1 MGGVGEGGI
10 KNKEMSPEDKIIE
23 LGVEL
28 PEAPTPLGSYVP
40 CIQTGNL
47 IFLSGILPLR
57 NGKLTRTGKVGESIS
72 LDEAREDARTVV
84 INALSILR
92 SSLGSLD
99 KVKRCIRVAGY
110 VASAADFTEQPRVL
124 NAASDLIFEI
134 FGDTGR
140 HARVAVGVNVL
151 PLNSPVEIE
160 FIFEVS

>member
-1 MGGVGEGGI
+1 
-10 KNKEMSPEDKIIE
+10 MSPEDKLKEIGII
-23 LGVEL
+23 L
-28 PEAPTPLGSYVP
+28 PEAPSPLGSYVP
-40 CIQTGNL
+40 FVRVGNL
-47 IFLSGILPLR
+47 VFLSGILPLR
-57 NGKLTRTGKVGESIS
+57 QGKLDRQGKVGERIGI
-72 LDEAREDARTVV
+72 DEAREDARTAV

-92 SSLGSLD
+92 SSLGNLD

-110 VASAADFTEQPRVL
+110 IASAPDFTEQPKVL

-151 PLNSPVEIE
+151 PLDSPVEIE